1 MENFLE
7 EKNASTVVADVC
19 LVWTDDLQSLQSS
32 VVSGRRR
39 LLTTTVP
46 SNQVPNPAL
55 CLELNEMVLFKVT
68 INSTDRTSSNY
79 PVYVVNHLYNSNPTF
94 DYGAFTQLAYLIA
107 NTNVSISSFAHVF
120 TEAGTYV
127 FQDAQDSSKWV

>member
-1 MENFLE
+1 
-7 EKNASTVVADVC
+7 
-19 LVWTDDLQSLQSS
+19 
-32 VVSGRRR
+32 
-39 LLTTTVP
+39 
-46 SNQVPNPAL
+46 
-55 CLELNEMVLFKVT
+55 MVLFKVT
-68 INSTDRTSSNY
+68 INSTDRTASNY

-127 FQDAQDSSKWV
+127 FQDAQDSTRLVTSLSEVRMQLACMVCGGMGLGGGGGEKIYHHITGSLYSFSSLT

>member
-1 MENFLE
+1 M
-7 EKNASTVVADVC
+7 
-19 LVWTDDLQSLQSS
+19 QSS

-68 INSTDRTSSNY
+68 INTTDRTSSNY

-127 FQDAQDSSKWV
+127 FQDAQDSSK